1 MSELDELLSEHQREN
16 EIREQMAEESSFT
29 VGEILLIRGCFFRI
43 TALTEGRMYLQHQ
56 GKASELLKRL

>member
-1 MSELDELLSEHQREN
+1 MSELDELLSEHRREN

-43 TALTEGRMYLQHQ
+43 TALTEGRMYLTNV

>member
-29 VGEILLIRGCFFRI
+29 VGEILLIRGVFFRI
-43 TALTEGRMYLQHQ
+43 TALTEGRMYLTHV